1 MTFEKYTA
9 PVKALNELAIANIEK
24 MAALQL
30 SFAEK
35 SVKVGVDSLKS
46 ASAVSD
52 LEGLKSFYTAQNEVA
67 KGLVEDVVANGTT
80 VAELGKAYA
89 EDAKSIVETAVAA

>member
-1 MTFEKYTA
+1 MAFEKYTA

-30 SFAEK
+30 SIAEK

-67 KGLVEDVVANGTT
+67 KSLVEDAVANGNT

-89 EDAKSIVETAVAA
+89 EDAKGIVESAVAA